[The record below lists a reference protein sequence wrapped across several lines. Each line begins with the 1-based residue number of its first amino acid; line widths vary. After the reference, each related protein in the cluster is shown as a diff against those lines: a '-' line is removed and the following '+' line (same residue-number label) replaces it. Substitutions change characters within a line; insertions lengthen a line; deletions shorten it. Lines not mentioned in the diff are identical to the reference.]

1 MIGFPNPS
9 GDDGGSNQRK
19 EPQALLR
26 GTAEPPAPPRP
37 RLGGT
42 SAPAGTTA
50 GGDVAQVDAVF
61 AALSDA
67 TRRRVVAELS
77 AGRAGTATAI
87 AALLPV
93 SRQAVAKHLAVLADA
108 GLVAAERVGRETRY
122 RLTPEP
128 LGAAMAWMVD
138 VGAEW
143 DVRLS
148 RLRDLVEGDG

>member
-1 MIGFPNPS
+1 MIGFPNPP
-9 GDDGGSNQRK
+9 GDGGSSYRQQ

-26 GTAEPPAPPRP
+26 GASGPAP
-37 RLGGT
+37 
-42 SAPAGTTA
+42 APATA
-50 GGDVAQVDAVF
+50 GSAAGIDAAQVDAVF

-93 SRQAVAKHLAVLADA
+93 SRQAVAKHLAVLTDA
-108 GLVAAERVGRETRY
+108 GLVAAERVGREARY
-122 RLTPEP
+122 HLTPEP
-128 LGAAMAWMVD
+128 LGAAMAWMID

-143 DVRLS
+143 DVRLAE
-148 RLRDLVEGDG
+148 LRNLVEGGGG

>member
-1 MIGFPNPS
+1 
-9 GDDGGSNQRK
+9 
-19 EPQALLR
+19 
-26 GTAEPPAPPRP
+26 
-37 RLGGT
+37 
-42 SAPAGTTA
+42 
-50 GGDVAQVDAVF
+50 
-61 AALSDA
+61 
-67 TRRRVVAELS
+67 VVAELS

-108 GLVAAERVGRETRY
+108 GLVAAERIGRETRY

-143 DVRLS
+143 DLRLS
-148 RLRDLVEGDG
+148 QLRDLVEGDG